1 MKTHLRKKKARLRM
15 SDVEIIVNRDGVQT
29 VTALISSGAKQ
40 IDTLRFIK
48 IISPA
53 IERLH
58 LAARKQE
65 RKAVRDDR

>member
-1 MKTHLRKKKARLRM
+1 MKTQLRKKARYRM
-15 SDVEIIVNRDGVQT
+15 SEVEIIANRDGVKT
-29 VTALISSGAKQ
+29 VTALISSGANQ
-40 IDTLRFIK
+40 IETLRFIK

-65 RKAVRDDR
+65 RKVSSDS